1 LRAVSADGERT
12 GGAVEEAGD
21 PAGLDPAGAGAVARG
36 FARAMLAGDHDA
48 AASYFAPD
56 ALILTPDGTEVRGR
70 AAIGRLL
77 GQLTSAGP
85 QLEIRTGRTAVAAE
99 VALCTQF
106 WRRLAGG
113 GGAGRFEAQ
122 TTARL
127 VLVQS
132 GGRWQIAIA
141 MPWE

>member
-1 LRAVSADGERT
+1 MSANEERT
-12 GGAVEEAGD
+12 GGAVEEEGD
-21 PAGLDPAGAGAVARG
+21 PAGLDPVGAGAVARG

-48 AASYFAPD
+48 AASYFAVD
-56 ALILTPDGTEVRGR
+56 ALIVTPDSTEVRGR
-70 AAIGRLL
+70 TSIGRLL
-77 GQLTSAGP
+77 GQITTSGP
-85 QLEIRTGRTAVAAE
+85 ELEIRTGRTAVAAE

-113 GGAGRFEAQ
+113 RGTGRFESQ

-127 VLVQS
+127 VLVQG